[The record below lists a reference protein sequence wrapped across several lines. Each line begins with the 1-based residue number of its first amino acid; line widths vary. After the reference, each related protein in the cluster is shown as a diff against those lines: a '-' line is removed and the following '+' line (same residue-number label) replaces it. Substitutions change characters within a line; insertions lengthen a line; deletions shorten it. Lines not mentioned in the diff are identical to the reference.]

1 MNKASNKKIELK
13 RYTKDMRKKVL
24 KYMWG
29 GFGVIVFLVIS
40 LFFMIHQGWIG
51 YMPPIDDLQNP
62 ISKFASQIITAD
74 GKVIGTWS
82 ENSNRVFVDYD
93 SISPNVFKALVATE
107 DERFYE
113 HSGVD
118 ARAVGR
124 AVIKRGLL
132 QQKSAGGGSTIT
144 QQLAKQL
151 YSGKASNVFQRLF
164 QKPIEWVIAVELERH
179 YTKEEILTLY
189 LNYFDFLHNAVGIK
203 TASEVYFHKH
213 PRDLTV
219 NEAAML
225 VGMCKNPSYFNPVS
239 HKERALE
246 RRNVVLQQ
254 MVKANYLTDAEY
266 QEYSAEPIK
275 LNFRRVD
282 HKNGDAPYLREYLR
296 RIMMAQKPVSS
307 DYASWQR
314 QQFYEDSIAWETDPL
329 YGWCNKNTK
338 RDGTPYNIY
347 TDGLKVY
354 TTVDSRMQKY
364 AEQSVRYHMEKVLQ
378 PEFNRQRSL
387 SSNFPYSKNL
397 TAKQVSD
404 ILQRAVRQSERY
416 RVLKGQNASD
426 EEIKRSF
433 NTPTEMTVFSYRGDL
448 DTTMTPLDSI
458 RYYKSILRASLVSL
472 DPTNGHVKAYV
483 GGLDYKYFQ
492 YDMGM
497 VGRRQVGSTI
507 KPLVYAMAMDAG
519 YTPSSTILNV
529 QRTYYVSGRPW
540 TPRNA
545 SRSRYGSNVTLTWG
559 LTYSSN
565 WVTAELMH
573 QVDPRGEQFIRYLE
587 SFGITLDHVYPS
599 IVQCL
604 GPSDI
609 KVVEM
614 ASAYTTF
621 ANSGIRY
628 APILV
633 SRIEDSQGNIVAE
646 FTPRTKEVISEQS
659 AEYMLSMLRSVV
671 DQGTGGRLRSRYDF
685 KSPAG
690 GKTGTTNNNSDGWFV
705 GFTPRLVNA
714 CWVGGDDRDIRFYST
729 NEGQG
734 AATAL
739 PIWAMYMKKVYAD
752 KQLGYDP
759 KEEFNKKKKQKSST
773 GAGGTKPGAEEG
785 QGDAQEV
792 VAPESSPKPE
802 SVENLFD

>member
-1 MNKASNKKIELK
+1 
-13 RYTKDMRKKVL
+13 MRKKLL
-24 KYMWG
+24 KYLWA
-29 GFGVIVFLVIS
+29 GFGGLVLFVIAI
-40 LFFMIHQGWIG
+40 FFTIHQGWIG
-51 YMPPIDDLQNP
+51 YMPPIDELQNP
-62 ISKFASQIITAD
+62 ISKFASQIITSD

-82 ENSNRVFVDYD
+82 ENANRIFIDYD

-107 DERFYE
+107 DERFYD
-113 HSGVD
+113 HSGID

-124 AVIKRGLL
+124 AVVKRGILR
-132 QQKSAGGGSTIT
+132 QENAGGGSTIT

-151 YSGKASNVFQRLF
+151 YSGKVSNQFQRLF

-203 TASEVYFHKH
+203 TAAEVYFHKH
-213 PRDLTV
+213 PRDLTI
-219 NEAAML
+219 NEAALL

-239 HKERALE
+239 HNDRALD

-254 MVKANYLTDAEY
+254 MVKAGYLSDAEY
-266 QEYSAEPIK
+266 QENSAEPIK
-275 LNFRRVD
+275 LRFRRID

-296 RIMMAQKPVSS
+296 RIMMAQKPEPSN
-307 DYASWQR
+307 YPEWQR
-314 QQFYEDSIAWETDPL
+314 QQFYEDSVAWENDPL

-338 RDGTPYNIY
+338 RDGSPYNIY

-354 TTVDSRMQKY
+354 TTVDSRIQKY
-364 AEQSVRYHMEKVLQ
+364 AEQSVRQQMEKVLQ
-378 PEFNRQRSL
+378 PEFNKQRSL
-387 SSNFPYSKNL
+387 SPNFPYSNNL
-397 TAKQVSD
+397 TANQVAN
-404 ILQRAVRQSERY
+404 ILRRAMRQSERY
-416 RVLKGQNASD
+416 RVLKSNNASE
-426 EEIKRSF
+426 EEIRRSF

-448 DTTMTPLDSI
+448 DTIMTPLDSI
-458 RYYKSILRASLVSL
+458 RYYKSILRASMVSM
-472 DPTNGHVKAYV
+472 DPTNGHIKAYV

-497 VGRRQVGSTI
+497 MGRRQVGSTI

-519 YTPSSTILNV
+519 YTPNSTIRNV
-529 QRTYYVSGRPW
+529 QRTYMVSGRPW

-545 SRSRYGSNVTLTWG
+545 GRSRYGSNVTLMWG
-559 LTYSSN
+559 LTQSNN

-573 QVDPRGEQFIRYLE
+573 QVDPRGDQFIRYLE
-587 SFGITLDHVYPS
+587 SFGISLDHVYPS

-614 ASAYTTF
+614 ATAYTTF
-621 ANSGIRY
+621 ANDGIRC

-659 AEYMLSMLRSVV
+659 AEYMLSMLRGVV
-671 DQGTGGRLRSRYDF
+671 DHGTGGRLRSRYDF
-685 KSPAG
+685 TAPAG

-729 NEGQG
+729 SEGEG

-739 PIWAMYMKKVYAD
+739 PIWALFMKKVYGD
-752 KQLGYDP
+752 KLLGYDP
-759 KEEFNKKKKQKSST
+759 QEDFGKKEKSKTS
-773 GAGGTKPGAEEG
+773 GGSAPRRKSHQDEEDATPSDPLP
-785 QGDAQEV
+785 QGN
-792 VAPESSPKPE
+792 PPKSE
-802 SVENLFD
+802 SVDNLFD